1 MKNKTLFPM
10 ERNRYFHGKM
20 LTARDLEAEQRYYN
34 NKRRLVNRC
43 ILGAGVVCGLGVY
56 LNDDTSFSLET
67 GLALDYSGREIVVTS
82 SIIRKLQMIE
92 GFEALVGHEQ
102 AYLCLEYEEQMREPV
117 NNIGVADNDS
127 QQFNKIEESFRLY
140 LDTEEP
146 DVNTLFGESGRNH
159 VQVLY
164 SSKGLGIYQ
173 IVPAVVMA
181 DQEFSVRYMVVKGT
195 ELPPVSFEYSFKSD
209 YLKSV
214 DGDTIKIVYNEDKNS
229 GRDINSIE
237 YTLRAASVSDMQV
250 PFGKG
255 KATLKLSMGDIT
267 DQVELAQKYDIY
279 ICRDSLSYEKMLNIK
294 LNSLDKQMSGEDT
307 PIYLAKIDFVSAGNT
322 HILRKITALP
332 FEQRISGIPGRV
344 AGNQTSENIPKDMLK
359 SVTTEVEMLQ
369 YWQKP
374 EVSAK
379 YNPDKQSINFHFGL
393 ASSEAYDYAT
403 SSGVV
408 GVPLSGA
415 IRVNSRYVSE
425 EVPHNLGIG
434 NVSLTF
440 AVEFGDN
447 ENRKLLFGNGDIFSP
462 KNEGK
467 IVPKVEVAGILN
479 PDTGTFR
486 VGIRCLDH
494 VEGHIIRVRWFA
506 YKVTRDTADMRS
518 KDNVSVKIKPEIH
531 KMKVLDRIQFEAEVS
546 GTADKSVIWSIQD
559 DEGGKIDQN
568 GLYQAPSKPETYEI
582 VATSTADPAAK
593 TSAFVIV
600 EE

>member
-20 LTARDLEAEQRYYN
+20 LTARDLEGEQRYYN

-43 ILGAGVVCGLGVY
+43 VLGAGVVCGLGVY

-67 GLALDYSGREIVVTS
+67 GMALDYSGREIVVTS

-92 GFEALVGHEQ
+92 GFETLAGHEQ

-117 NNIGVADNDS
+117 NNIGVADSES
-127 QQFNKIEESFRLY
+127 QQFNKIEESYRLY
-140 LDTEEP
+140 LDTAEP
-146 DVNTLFGESGRNH
+146 DAETLFGESGRNH

-173 IVPAVVMA
+173 IVPAVIIA
-181 DQEFSVRYMVVKGT
+181 DQEFSVRYLVIKGT
-195 ELPPVSFEYSFKSD
+195 EQPPVSFEYSFESD

-214 DGDTIKIVYNEDKNS
+214 DGDTIKIVFNEDKNS
-229 GRDINSIE
+229 ERDIHCLE
-237 YTLRAASVSDMQV
+237 YSLRAASISDTQV

-267 DQVELAQKYDIY
+267 DQVELVQKYDIY
-279 ICRDSLSYEKMLNIK
+279 ICRNSSSYEQMLNIH
-294 LNSLDKQMSGEDT
+294 LNSLDRQMSGEDT
-307 PIYLAKIDFVSAGNT
+307 PIYLAKIDYVSAGST

-332 FEQRISGIPGRV
+332 FEQRVSGIPGRSS
-344 AGNQTSENIPKDMLK
+344 GNQALENNPKEMIK
-359 SVTTEVEMLQ
+359 SVTTEVEMLK

-379 YNPDKQSINFHFGL
+379 YNPEKKNINFHFGL
-393 ASSEAYDYAT
+393 TSSEAYDYAT

-408 GVPLSGA
+408 DVPLSGS
-415 IRVNSRYVSE
+415 IRVNSRHISD

-440 AVEFGDN
+440 AVEFGDS
-447 ENRKLLFGNGDIFSP
+447 ENRKLLFGNGDIFSS

-467 IVPKVEVAGILN
+467 KIPKVEVAGILY

-486 VGIRCLDH
+486 VGVRCLDH
-494 VEGHIIRVRWFA
+494 VDGHLIKVRWFA
-506 YKVTRDTADMRS
+506 YKVTRDSADMRT
-518 KDNVSVKIKPEIH
+518 KDIVSLKIKPEIH

-546 GTADKSVIWSIQD
+546 GSADKSVTWTVQD
-559 DEGGKIDQN
+559 AEGGKIDQN

-582 VATSTADPAAK
+582 VATSNADPTCK
-593 TSAFVIV
+593 TSAFIIV

>member
-43 ILGAGVVCGLGVY
+43 TLGAGVVCGLGVY

-117 NNIGVADNDS
+117 NNIGVADSES
-127 QQFNKIEESFRLY
+127 QQFNKIEESYRLY
-140 LDTEEP
+140 LDPAEP

-164 SSKGLGIYQ
+164 SSKGLSIYQ
-173 IVPAVVMA
+173 VVPAVVMA

-214 DGDTIKIVYNEDKNS
+214 DSDTIKIVFNEDKNS
-229 GRDINSIE
+229 GRDIHSLD
-237 YTLRAASVSDMQV
+237 YTLKAASVADMQV
-250 PFGKG
+250 PYGKG
-255 KATLKLSMGDIT
+255 NATLSLSMGDIT
-267 DQVELAQKYDIY
+267 DQVELSQRYDIY
-279 ICRDSLSYEKMLNIK
+279 ICRDSSSYEQMLNIH
-294 LNSLDKQMSGEDT
+294 LSSLDRQMSGEDT
-307 PIYLAKIDFVSAGNT
+307 PIYLAKIDYVSAGST

-332 FEQRISGIPGRV
+332 FGQRMSGISEGL
-344 AGNQTSENIPKDMLK
+344 AGNQVLENIPKDVLK
-359 SVTTEVEMLQ
+359 SVTTEVEMLK

-374 EVSAK
+374 EVSAQ
-379 YNPDKQSINFHFGL
+379 YNPDKKSLNFHFGL
-393 ASSEAYDYAT
+393 TSSEAYDYAT

-408 GVPLSGA
+408 NVPLSGA
-415 IRVNSRYVSE
+415 IRVNSRHVSE
-425 EVPHNLGIG
+425 ELPHNLGIG
-434 NVSLTF
+434 NVSLSF
-440 AVEFGDN
+440 AVEFGDG
-447 ENRKLLFGNGDIFSP
+447 ENRKLLFGNGDIFSS

-467 IVPKVEVAGILN
+467 NVPKVEVAGILY

-486 VGIRCLDH
+486 VGVRCLDH
-494 VEGHIIRVRWFA
+494 VDGHLIRVRWFA

-518 KDNVSVKIKPEIH
+518 KDIVSVKIKPEIH

-546 GTADKSVIWSIQD
+546 GTADKSVIWSVQD

-568 GLYQAPSKPETYEI
+568 GLYQAPSKSETYEI
-582 VATSTADPAAK
+582 VATSKADPTSK
-593 TSAFVIV
+593 TSAFIIV